1 MEVELITI
9 LMFVT
14 MIILLVT
21 GLPIA
26 FCLGATG
33 IIFALFLWGP
43 NALGLVSKNM
53 FGMMTEL
60 TLIAIPLFVFMA
72 YMLEHS
78 GIGENLY
85 DAMYKWMGPLKGGL
99 AMGTVVICAVIAA
112 MSGLS
117 ATGTLSMGVVS
128 LPAMLKRKYN
138 KSIAVG
144 CILAGGALGALIPP
158 SVPMVVYC
166 LLAGISIGQLFLSG
180 ILPGLLL
187 TFLFVAYIGIRSY
200 AQPHM
205 GPALPPEERASWR
218 EKLISL
224 RMVILPVLLIIAV
237 LGSIFTGIATPTEA
251 AAVGAMGSIVCAT
264 INRRITWTRIRL
276 TALGTLKITGMLMW
290 IMTAAAVFTA
300 VYTGLGATQFIND
313 TVKSLQVSPIGVIIG
328 MQFTIFVLGCIMDPN
343 GIMLITVPIYAP
355 IAAGLGFD
363 PVWFGL
369 LTIMNIECAYLTP
382 PFGWNIFYMRSVAP
396 PSVTLADIYRSV
408 PIFVGLQLTGLILV
422 LIFPIIALWLPRLII
437 R

>member
-1 MEVELITI
+1 
-9 LMFVT
+9 
-14 MIILLVT
+14 
-21 GLPIA
+21 
-26 FCLGATG
+26 
-33 IIFALFLWGP
+33 
-43 NALGLVSKNM
+43 M

-99 AMGTVVICAVIAA
+99 AMGTVAICAVIAA

-205 GPALPPEERASWR
+205 GPALPPEERADWR

-224 RMVILPVLLIIAV
+224 KMVILPVILIIAV

-251 AAVGAMGSIVCAT
+251 AAVGAMGSIVCAA

-313 TVKSLQVSPIGVIIG
+313 TVRSLHVSPIGVIIG

>member
-14 MIILLVT
+14 MIVLLVT

-138 KSIAVG
+138 KRIAVG

-200 AQPHM
+200 TEPHM

-237 LGSIFTGIATPTEA
+237 LGSIFAGIATPTEA
-251 AAVGAMGSIVCAT
+251 AAVGAMGSIVCAA

-313 TVKSLQVSPIGVIIG
+313 TVKSLHVSPIGVIIG

-396 PSVTLADIYRSV
+396 PDITLADIYRSV

>member
-1 MEVELITI
+1 MDVELITI
-9 LMFVT
+9 FMFVA

-26 FCLGATG
+26 FCLGSVG
-33 IIFALFLWGP
+33 VLFALFLWGP

-99 AMGTVVICAVIAA
+99 AMGTVAICAVIAA

-128 LPAMLKRKYN
+128 LPAMLKRGYN
-138 KSIAVG
+138 KNIAVG

-166 LLAGISIGQLFLSG
+166 LLSGISVGQLFLSG

-200 AQPHM
+200 AQPEM
-205 GPALPPEERASWR
+205 GPALAHGERANWR

-224 RMVILPVLLIIAV
+224 KMVILPVILIIAV
-237 LGSIFTGIATPTEA
+237 LGSIFAGIATPTEA
-251 AAVGAMGSIVCAT
+251 AAVGAMGSIVCAG
-264 INRRITWTRIRL
+264 INRRITWERIRL

-290 IMTAAAVFTA
+290 IMAAAAVFTA

-313 TVKSLQVSPIGVIIG
+313 TVKSLHVSPIGVIIG
-328 MQFTIFVLGCIMDPN
+328 MQATIFVLGMIMDPN

-396 PSVTLADIYRSV
+396 PEVTLADIYRSV
-408 PIFVGLQLTGLILV
+408 PIFVGLQLMGLILV
-422 LIFPIIALWLPRLII
+422 LIFPIIALWLPKWILR
-437 R
+437 

>member
-1 MEVELITI
+1 MDVELITI
-9 LMFVT
+9 LMFVA

-26 FCLGATG
+26 FCLGSIG
-33 IIFALFLWGP
+33 VLFAFFLWGP

-85 DAMYKWMGPLKGGL
+85 DAMYKWMGPVKGGL
-99 AMGTVVICAVIAA
+99 AIGTVMICAVIAA

-128 LPAMLKRKYN
+128 LPAMLKRGYN
-138 KSIAVG
+138 KDISVG

-166 LLAGISIGQLFLSG
+166 LLSGISVGQLFLSG

-200 AQPHM
+200 AQPEM
-205 GPALPPEERASWR
+205 GPALPPGERANWQ

-224 RMVILPVLLIIAV
+224 KMVILPVILIIAV
-237 LGSIFTGIATPTEA
+237 LGSIFAGIATPTEA
-251 AAVGAMGSIVCAT
+251 AAVGAMGSVVCAA
-264 INRRITWTRIRL
+264 INRRLTWGRIRL

-290 IMTAAAVFTA
+290 IMAAAAVFTA

-313 TVKSLQVSPIGVIIG
+313 TVRSLHVSPFGVIVG
-328 MQFTIFVLGCIMDPN
+328 MQATIFILGMIMDPN

-355 IAAGLGFD
+355 IAASLGFD

-396 PSVTLADIYRSV
+396 PEVTLADIYRSV

>member
-99 AMGTVVICAVIAA
+99 AMGTVAICAVIAA

-205 GPALPPEERASWR
+205 GPALPPEERADWR

-224 RMVILPVLLIIAV
+224 KMVILPVILIIAV

-313 TVKSLQVSPIGVIIG
+313 TVRSLHVSPIGVIIG

>member
-1 MEVELITI
+1 MAVELITI
-9 LMFVT
+9 FMFVT
-14 MIILLVT
+14 MMILLVT

-26 FCLGATG
+26 FCLGAVG
-33 IIFALFLWGP
+33 IIFAFFLWGP

-85 DAMYKWMGPLKGGL
+85 DAMYKWLGPLKGGL
-99 AMGTVVICAVIAA
+99 AMGTVFICAVIAA

-128 LPAMLKRKYN
+128 APAMLKRGYN
-138 KSIAVG
+138 KNIALG

-158 SVPMVVYC
+158 SVPMIVYC
-166 LLAGISIGQLFLSG
+166 LLAGISVGQLFLSG

-205 GPALPPEERASWR
+205 GPALPLGERASWR
-218 EKLISL
+218 EKFISL
-224 RMVILPVLLIIAV
+224 RMVILPVILIIAV
-237 LGSIFTGIATPTEA
+237 LGSIFAGVATPTEA
-251 AAVGAMGSIVCAT
+251 AAVGAMGSIICAA
-264 INRRITWTRIRL
+264 INRRITWDRIKL
-276 TALGTLKITGMLMW
+276 TAYGTLRITGMLMW
-290 IMTAAAVFTA
+290 IMAAASVFTA
-300 VYTGLGATQFIND
+300 VFTGLGATQLISE
-313 TVKSLQVSPIGVIIG
+313 TVRSLHVSPIGVIIG
-328 MQFTIFVLGCIMDPN
+328 MQATIFVLGMIMDPN

-382 PFGWNIFYMRSVAP
+382 PFGWNIFYLRSVAP
-396 PSVTLADIYRSV
+396 PGVTLADIYKSIPV
-408 PIFVGLQLTGLILV
+408 FVVLQLMGFILV
-422 LIFPIIALWLPRLII
+422 LLFPVIALWLPRLII

>member
-1 MEVELITI
+1 
-9 LMFVT
+9 
-14 MIILLVT
+14 
-21 GLPIA
+21 
-26 FCLGATG
+26 
-33 IIFALFLWGP
+33 
-43 NALGLVSKNM
+43 
-53 FGMMTEL
+53 
-60 TLIAIPLFVFMA
+60 
-72 YMLEHS
+72 
-78 GIGENLY
+78 
-85 DAMYKWMGPLKGGL
+85 
-99 AMGTVVICAVIAA
+99 
-112 MSGLS
+112 
-117 ATGTLSMGVVS
+117 
-128 LPAMLKRKYN
+128 
-138 KSIAVG
+138 
-144 CILAGGALGALIPP
+144 
-158 SVPMVVYC
+158 
-166 LLAGISIGQLFLSG
+166 
-180 ILPGLLL
+180 
-187 TFLFVAYIGIRSY
+187 
-200 AQPHM
+200 
-205 GPALPPEERASWR
+205 
-218 EKLISL
+218 
-224 RMVILPVLLIIAV
+224 MVILPVLLIIAV